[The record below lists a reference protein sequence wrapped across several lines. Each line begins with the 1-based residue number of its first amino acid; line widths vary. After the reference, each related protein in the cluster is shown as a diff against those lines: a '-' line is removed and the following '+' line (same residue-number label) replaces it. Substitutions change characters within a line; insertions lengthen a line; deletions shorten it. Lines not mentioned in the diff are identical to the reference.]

1 MRDPLKLREHILYKL
16 PILGEYDVLW
26 VAFSKILQLTTH
38 NCLVDSKI
46 LSSIASIEYPTN

>member
-1 MRDPLKLREHILYKL
+1 MRDPLKLREHILYKG

-38 NCLVDSKI
+38 NCVVDSKI